1 MTFRVGGKPHYQLF
15 IELASDTD
23 PNLANVQ
30 SVEYTL
36 HPTFKNRVRTSTDRG
51 QNFRIEIKAWGT
63 FVVKV
68 TVTTTDGKKQ
78 DFNQS
83 MKDGWSVS
91 YL

>member
-1 MTFRVGGKPHYQLF
+1 ML
-15 IELASDTD
+15 
-23 PNLANVQ
+23 
-30 SVEYTL
+30 
-36 HPTFKNRVRTSTDRG
+36 G
-51 QNFRIEIKAWGT
+51 QVAGDFRIEIKARGT

-83 MKDGWSVS
+83 MKDGCSVS